1 MVEEKE
7 DRFTLFK
14 QGDERIFR
22 QYYEK
27 YYHAL
32 CLWVVRIIKE
42 ETRMHDIVQEAFI
55 VLWNSRMIIE
65 SELHLKMFLYQVV
78 RNRCFNY
85 LKSKRVEEKYIQ
97 EYLQME
103 EEGGF
108 EDTVLE
114 EEVHRIVAQEIEKL
128 PEEQRKVVYFHMEGK
143 NNLEIAEIMQI
154 SVNTVKTHKAR
165 ARKTLKNKII
175 FSLSQSCW
183 DCDNFFLFFYFP
195 CHSLGLFN
203 CIIVKRAKSL

>member
-1 MVEEKE
+1 MS
-7 DRFTLFK
+7 L
-14 QGDERIFR
+14 GG
-22 QYYEK
+22 
-27 YYHAL
+27 A
-32 CLWVVRIIKE
+32 
-42 ETRMHDIVQEAFI
+42 DIVQEAFI

-165 ARKTLKNKII
+165 ARKTLKNKLDNLFII
-175 FSLSQSCW
+175 TVL
-183 DCDNFFLFFYFP
+183 
-195 CHSLGLFN
+195 LGL
-203 CIIVKRAKSL
+203 

>member
-103 EEGGF
+103 E
-108 EDTVLE
+108 
-114 EEVHRIVAQEIEKL
+114 VHRIVAQEIEKL

-143 NNLEIAEIMQI
+143 NNFEIAEIMQI

-165 ARKTLKNKII
+165 ARKTLKNKLDNLFII
-175 FSLSQSCW
+175 TVL
-183 DCDNFFLFFYFP
+183 
-195 CHSLGLFN
+195 LGL
-203 CIIVKRAKSL
+203 

>member
-78 RNRCFNY
+78 RNGQCQ
-85 LKSKRVEEKYIQ
+85 LKQSLHYFYALTKY
-97 EYLQME
+97 
-103 EEGGF
+103 
-108 EDTVLE
+108 
-114 EEVHRIVAQEIEKL
+114 
-128 PEEQRKVVYFHMEGK
+128 P
-143 NNLEIAEIMQI
+143 
-154 SVNTVKTHKAR
+154 
-165 ARKTLKNKII
+165 
-175 FSLSQSCW
+175 SQ
-183 DCDNFFLFFYFP
+183 
-195 CHSLGLFN
+195 
-203 CIIVKRAKSL
+203 

>member
-1 MVEEKE
+1 MFYFMVEEKE

-97 EYLQME
+97 EQW
-103 EEGGF
+103 
-108 EDTVLE
+108 
-114 EEVHRIVAQEIEKL
+114 
-128 PEEQRKVVYFHMEGK
+128 KVVYFHMEGI
-143 NNLEIAEIMQI
+143 NNLEIADIMQI

-165 ARKTLKNKII
+165 ARKTLKNKLDNLFII
-175 FSLSQSCW
+175 TVL
-183 DCDNFFLFFYFP
+183 
-195 CHSLGLFN
+195 LGL
-203 CIIVKRAKSL
+203 

>member
-65 SELHLKMFLYQVV
+65 SELH
-78 RNRCFNY
+78 
-85 LKSKRVEEKYIQ
+85 
-97 EYLQME
+97 QME

-165 ARKTLKNKII
+165 ARKTLKNKLDNLFII
-175 FSLSQSCW
+175 TVL
-183 DCDNFFLFFYFP
+183 
-195 CHSLGLFN
+195 LGL
-203 CIIVKRAKSL
+203 

>member
-108 EDTVLE
+108 EDAVLE

-165 ARKTLKNKII
+165 ARKTLKNKLDNLFII
-175 FSLSQSCW
+175 TVL
-183 DCDNFFLFFYFP
+183 
-195 CHSLGLFN
+195 LGL
-203 CIIVKRAKSL
+203 

>member
-1 MVEEKE
+1 MFYFMVEEKE

-85 LKSKRVEEKYIQ
+85 LKSKRVEENIFRSICKWKKKGVSKIQ
-97 EYLQME
+97 
-103 EEGGF
+103 
-108 EDTVLE
+108 
-114 EEVHRIVAQEIEKL
+114 
-128 PEEQRKVVYFHMEGK
+128 
-143 NNLEIAEIMQI
+143 
-154 SVNTVKTHKAR
+154 
-165 ARKTLKNKII
+165 
-175 FSLSQSCW
+175 
-183 DCDNFFLFFYFP
+183 
-195 CHSLGLFN
+195 
-203 CIIVKRAKSL
+203 

>member
-1 MVEEKE
+1 M
-7 DRFTLFK
+7 
-14 QGDERIFR
+14 
-22 QYYEK
+22 
-27 YYHAL
+27 HA
-32 CLWVVRIIKE
+32 
-42 ETRMHDIVQEAFI
+42 D
-55 VLWNSRMIIE
+55 VLIRGTS
-65 SELHLKMFLYQVV
+65 HLAVDKMFLYQVV

-108 EDTVLE
+108 EDTVIE

-143 NNLEIAEIMQI
+143 NNFEIAEIMQI

-165 ARKTLKNKII
+165 ARKTLKNKLDNLFII
-175 FSLSQSCW
+175 TVL
-183 DCDNFFLFFYFP
+183 
-195 CHSLGLFN
+195 LGL
-203 CIIVKRAKSL
+203 